1 MGVQCTV
8 IREAT
13 HDYLVV
19 TVPATQLMGIVM
31 DLKAADW
38 MTVPSIC
45 FRRDGMAGGGEPG

>member
-13 HDYLVV
+13 HAYLIV
-19 TVPATQLMGIVM
+19 TVPATQLTGIVM